1 VMKLGTGEDFEI
13 SGSLSGSLVG
23 TASLADMA
31 TTASIAGTASF
42 SETASMAKMASTASL
57 ATFTEA
63 APSTI
68 TVHSG
73 IVDQILLDL
82 FDTLDEI
89 PDLLTFRFLIDLTQL
104 RQARLVANVML
115 TDCGSGSFVAMQ
127 FSTDG
132 EATWD
137 FLGGGELPQL
147 PCPNA
152 GSVKSG
158 SWADITGS
166 AKQEVVIR
174 LVGKDPTQGPSP
186 QANTIEVGTFLLQFR

>member
-1 VMKLGTGEDFEI
+1 MLFNT
-13 SGSLSGSLVG
+13 VG
-23 TASLADMA
+23 
-31 TTASIAGTASF
+31 
-42 SETASMAKMASTASL
+42 
-57 ATFTEA
+57 
-63 APSTI
+63 
-68 TVHSG
+68 
-73 IVDQILLDL
+73 
-82 FDTLDEI
+82 EI
-89 PDLLTFRFLIDLTQL
+89 PESLHTVRFLIDLTQL
-104 RQARLVANVML
+104 RQARLVANVTL

-137 FLGGGELPQL
+137 YLGGGEQPQL

-174 LVGKDPTQGPSP
+174 LVGKDPTQTGNKSK
-186 QANTIEVGTFLLQFR
+186 TVEVGTFLLQFR